1 MTETTSYLSE
11 SESKSKFEG
20 ELLEVLAPE
29 KEPLG
34 ESGRFKVFVS
44 AIVLEFFILIAGWA
58 LANFG
63 LEIPLELLQ
72 EVALLIG
79 GLAVTFITARTYR
92 NTAAK

>member
-11 SESKSKFEG
+11 SESESKFEG

-29 KEPLG
+29 KEPLR
-34 ESGRFKVFVS
+34 ESARFKVFVS